1 MKIADLLLVGQ
12 CNALPLRHLRMVT
25 GLPGRTIRQMI
36 EMERRAGT
44 PICSDNVTGYYLAAN
59 EAERAAFVASM
70 RSRANEILRTAE
82 AVESGNRELLGQTRM
97 EEA

>member
-1 MKIADLLLVGQ
+1 MKIAELLLSGRR
-12 CNALPLRHLRMVT
+12 NALPLQHLEAVT
-25 GLPGRTIRQMI
+25 GLDGRVVRRMI
-36 EMERRAGT
+36 EAERRSGT

-82 AVESGNRELLGQTRM
+82 AVESGPRELPGQTRM
-97 EEA
+97 EVK